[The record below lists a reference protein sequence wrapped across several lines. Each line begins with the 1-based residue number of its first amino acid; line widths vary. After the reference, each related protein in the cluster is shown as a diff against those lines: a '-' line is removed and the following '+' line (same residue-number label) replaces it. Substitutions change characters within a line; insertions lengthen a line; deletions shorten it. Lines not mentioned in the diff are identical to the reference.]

1 MIYNW
6 VYKEI
11 ENDLDLK
18 DFAERLN
25 TDEYILKILLNRG
38 IEPEKFEQFLN
49 PDEKNFYDPFLM
61 IGIKESVERI
71 KKAIEKNEKILIYG
85 DYDAD
90 GITSTAML
98 YRFFKMVG
106 LIPYFFIPH
115 RLEEGYGVSKNG
127 IDYALSKNVT
137 LMITVDCGI
146 TAFDEIDYARRK
158 GIDVIITDHHE
169 FSDKTPLAYS
179 IINPNRDDETY
190 PFRSLAG
197 CGVVFKLIQALGK
210 CLKVDFSILDNF
222 IDFVTL
228 GTIADVVP
236 LIDENRTIA
245 AIGLQHLK
253 NVKNYGLKCLIE
265 VSDLQKDLI
274 NSYHVGFILAPRINA
289 MGRMDNATKAV
300 NLLITDDKKEAEE
313 LARELNKKNRLRQ
326 EVDQDVFDEAVE
338 MIEKESL
345 HKKKTIVVAKENWHE
360 GVIGIVASR
369 IVEKYN
375 KPTIMISIVDDIG
388 KGSGRSTQNFHL
400 YNALKDLEEVLLSF
414 GGHRLAAGIT
424 LKKDRIDE
432 FKRRFEEYA
441 KILCDGKDYERKL
454 DIDCILPMDKIDLD
468 FYEKLEKLEPFGY
481 MNPQPVFL
489 SKNVNVVGYPLM
501 LKDKHLRLC
510 LKQENYSYDAIWFNN
525 GKEMISKLTQPGKH
539 FDVVYNIMKNE
550 YSGKILLQLRII
562 DIMESE

>member
-6 VYKEI
+6 VYKEVG
-11 ENDLDLK
+11 NDFRFKDLAK
-18 DFAERLN
+18 DFN
-25 TDEYILKILLNRG
+25 TDEYIIKILINRG
-38 IEPEKFEQFLN
+38 IEPSKIGQFLN

-61 IGIKESVERI
+61 KGMKDSVVRIKE
-71 KKAIEKNEKILIYG
+71 AIERKENILIYG

-106 LIPYFFIPH
+106 LKPYFFIPH
-115 RLEEGYGVSKNG
+115 RLEEGYGVSRNG
-127 IDYALSKNVT
+127 IDFALSKNVS

-146 TAFDEIDYARRK
+146 TAFEEIEYAKRK
-158 GIDVIITDHHE
+158 GLDIIVTDHHE
-169 FSDKTPLAYS
+169 FADKLPAAYS
-179 IINPNRDDETY
+179 IVNPNREDETY
-190 PFRSLAG
+190 PFKSLAG
-197 CGVVFKLIQALGK
+197 CGVVFKLIQALDKFIG
-210 CLKVDFSILDNF
+210 VDFSVIDNF

-245 AIGLQHLK
+245 SIGLKHLK
-253 NVKNYGLKCLIE
+253 NVKNYGIKSLIE
-265 VSDLQKDLI
+265 VSDLKLDLI

-300 NLLITDDKKEAEE
+300 NLLITDDKNEAEE
-313 LARELNKKNRLRQ
+313 LAKELNKKNRLRQ

-338 MIEKESL
+338 MIEKDSL
-345 HKKKTIVVAKENWHE
+345 HKKQTIVIAKENWHE

-369 IVEKYN
+369 LVEKYN
-375 KPTIMISIVDDIG
+375 KPTIMISIVDDVG

-400 YNALKDLEEVLLSF
+400 YNALKELEDVLLSF

-424 LKKDRIDE
+424 LKRENIEE
-432 FKRRFEEYA
+432 FKIRFEEYA
-441 KILCDGKDYERKL
+441 KLISEGKDYEKNI
-454 DIDCILPMDKIDLD
+454 DIDCVLPLDRIDHD

-489 SKNVNVVGYPLM
+489 SKNVDIVGYPLM

-510 LKQENYSYDAIWFNN
+510 LKQKEYSYDAIWFNN
-525 GKEMISKLTQPGKH
+525 GKEMMSKLTQPGKQ

-562 DIMESE
+562 DIMESA